1 MINQRRKY
9 FSFTIRILFCFSLFI
24 IPVIYLLFS
33 AEMVRFISVNSR
45 DHILNWYSTHY
56 PNALDKEIIGQI
68 CFTPQWQQWVTA
80 HSSMLI
86 ILILLSL
93 SGYILF
99 AKKMWRFFNGLFN
112 EIKKVIFFMIRTFAA
127 CSFKEKIFLLILFG
141 CIIIYRIYFFI
152 SYPPLNDETYSYLYF
167 AKPGIFIA
175 ATNYPTT
182 NNHVFFNLVC
192 AVINHLLFFTPMLVM
207 RSPNMI
213 GDLFL
218 FFGIFCL
225 FKRYGSFQRAFAVV
239 AGTALCFMLSFY
251 ATNGRGYQWQE
262 VCTLISLLGCWGW
275 FFSPAWLQRSGYSLF
290 IFTSVLGFYINPAFT
305 YQFLALALMVLF
317 MLIKKKDY
325 KKAIIFIRSC
335 LIILLMVL
343 LLYLPLIIASSWHAL
358 VSNEFVSGGKDWAE
372 LIASYSYLQY
382 GMNYIFN
389 MSRAGIFIGS
399 ALIAFSLYLYF
410 THRLK
415 GYFYDLSV
423 IYFIATVASFII
435 LILYKKVF
443 PYERL
448 FCSWILFLNIIFV
461 NVCFDV
467 IKKTF
472 KKHSSLLI
480 SLFIFFKIALC
491 VRLLYWNR
499 YFIENQNGVKIY
511 NKLREKL

>member
-1 MINQRRKY
+1 
-9 FSFTIRILFCFSLFI
+9 
-24 IPVIYLLFS
+24 LFS
-33 AEMVRFISVNSR
+33 AEMVRFLSANSR
-45 DHILNWYSTHY
+45 DHILNWYSIHW
-56 PNALDKEIIGQI
+56 PNAVDKEIIGQM
-68 CFTPQWQQWVTA
+68 CFTPQWKEWITA
-80 HSSMLI
+80 HSVTLI
-86 ILILLSL
+86 ILILLGL
-93 SGYILF
+93 SVYILF
-99 AKKMWRFFNGLFN
+99 AKRIWRFFNELLN
-112 EIKKVIFFMIRTFAA
+112 EIKKVILFMYRTIAT
-127 CSFKEKIFLLILFG
+127 CTLKEKIFLLILFG

-167 AKPGIFIA
+167 AKQGVLIA

-182 NNHVFFNLVC
+182 NNHVFFNVVC
-192 AVINHLLFFTPMLVM
+192 AIIDHFHFLTPMLVM
-207 RSPNMI
+207 RLPNMI

-218 FFGIFCL
+218 FLAVFCL
-225 FKRYGSFQRAFAVV
+225 FKRFASFQRAFAVV
-239 AGTALCFMLSFY
+239 AGTAFCFILSFY

-275 FFSPAWLQRSGYSLF
+275 FFSPDWLQRSGYSLF
-290 IFTSVLGFYINPAFT
+290 IVSSVLGFYINPAFT
-305 YQFLALALMVLF
+305 YQFLALALMAMFILLKRKDHKK
-317 MLIKKKDY
+317 LIV
-325 KKAIIFIRSC
+325 FIRSC
-335 LIILLMVL
+335 LMIFLIVL

-358 VSNEFVSGGKDWAE
+358 VSNEFVGGGKSLAE

-382 GMNYIFN
+382 GMNFIFN

-410 THRLK
+410 THRVK
-415 GYFYDLSV
+415 GYFYDLSA

-448 FCSWILFLNIIFV
+448 FCSWILFLNIIFI
-461 NVCFDV
+461 NVCFDF
-467 IKKTF
+467 IKNFF
-472 KKHSSLLI
+472 KRRASLLI

-511 NKLREKL
+511 NTLREKL